1 MGETLSRSMMNLII
15 AIAAASVGSE
25 MAGVGGRAREAL
37 KSVSVL
43 SIRFKAIAPNLL
55 MPKP

>member
-1 MGETLSRSMMNLII
+1 MMNLII